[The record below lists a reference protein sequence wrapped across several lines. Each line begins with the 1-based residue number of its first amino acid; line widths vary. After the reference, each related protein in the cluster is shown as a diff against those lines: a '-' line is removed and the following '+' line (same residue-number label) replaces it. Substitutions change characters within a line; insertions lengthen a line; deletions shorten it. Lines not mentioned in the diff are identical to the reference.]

1 MRLQNLNEIR
11 DKIFCEIKELVS
23 ELSCIK
29 SAEELGDNCKKVR
42 ILYEKAIF
50 LEKLYKEGILSKQQ
64 EDSENSL
71 SGWKSFSNISINI
84 NDYDEVVV
92 EKTEVEALDIPDL
105 VVGKTDESNI
115 KTKIINKIDEVDFEQ
130 KIKLKSIKNVEPV
143 SLDQNVKNDTNTD
156 NKKNIFN
163 LDLNDR
169 ITFLKMLFSG
179 DEVEMTVTLDKLYN
193 SKTLLEANE
202 YLSEI
207 YHERNWSSVDEYA
220 QRLWALVE
228 RKF

>member
-1 MRLQNLNEIR
+1 MKLQNLNEIR

-23 ELSCIK
+23 ELAYIK
-29 SAEELGDNCKKVR
+29 SAKELGDNCNKVR
-42 ILYEKAIF
+42 IFYEKAIF
-50 LEKLYKEGILSKQQ
+50 LEKLYEEGILSKQQ
-64 EDSENSL
+64 EDSEDSL
-71 SGWKSFSNISINI
+71 SGWESFSNISINI

-105 VVGKTDESNI
+105 VVRKTDESNI
-115 KTKIINKIDEVDFEQ
+115 KTKIDEIDFEQ
-130 KIKLKSIKNVEPV
+130 KIKLESIKNVEPV
-143 SLDQNVKNDTNTD
+143 SLEQNIKNDANID

-179 DEVEMTVTLDKLYN
+179 DEIEMTVTLDKLYN